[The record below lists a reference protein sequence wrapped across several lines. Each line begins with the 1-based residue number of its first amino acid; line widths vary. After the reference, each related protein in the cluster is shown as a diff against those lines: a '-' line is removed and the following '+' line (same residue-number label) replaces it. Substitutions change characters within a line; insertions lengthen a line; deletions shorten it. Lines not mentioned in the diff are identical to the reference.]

1 MNRESIKFC
10 YECAS
15 QTKHVN
21 DECVYC
27 KELGRSKRKHVAT
40 CGLYGVT
47 GNRIGTRY
55 AYTAREAIEM
65 MNEKYFR
72 WRNDFCRR
80 LCLDIIEAKGLV
92 KEVAK

>member
-1 MNRESIKFC
+1 MKQESTKFC
-10 YECAS
+10 YECAA

-21 DECVYC
+21 DERGFC
-27 KELGRSKRKHVAT
+27 KELGRSKKKHVAT
-40 CGLYGVT
+40 CGLYDVT

-55 AYTAREAIEM
+55 AYTARESVEI
-65 MNEKYFR
+65 MNEKCFR

-92 KEVAK
+92 KELVK